1 MDPTNDPTIDDPG
14 QQNPLNDSNWYD
26 NFAGEDDPRRETL
39 AQFDSFDSFLEDY
52 NKARDWR
59 SAVAG
64 DDDKFKSTLERFDS
78 PQAFGNSFREAQQ
91 KIRSGQLRSELPS
104 DATEDQIKEYRTANN
119 IPLEAD
125 GYLKGLPEGL
135 VIGEDDKEL
144 MTDFMGALHS
154 ANAPPQIAHA
164 AIEWYND
171 FAEKQQ
177 EAIAELDAEQSK
189 ETTDILRDPEQGWG
203 KDFRTNMN
211 LVNSLLDT
219 QFGKEAKD
227 QLMNGRYQDGRGF
240 LNDPQVLKG
249 LANLARQINDV
260 APLIAQDPDQL
271 KSLHDEIAELE
282 DYMKNKRSEYNKDQK
297 AQERLRELYDLRLK
311 SEQAA

>member
-1 MDPTNDPTIDDPG
+1 MPDPTIDDPG
-14 QQNPLNDSNWYD
+14 QQNPLNDGNWYD
-26 NFAGEDDPRRETL
+26 SFAGEDDARRESL
-39 AQFDSFDSFLEDY
+39 AQFDSFDDFFEDY
-52 NKARDWR
+52 NKRSDWR

-119 IPLEAD
+119 IPLDPD
-125 GYLKGLPEGL
+125 GYRKDLPEGL
-135 VIGEDDKEL
+135 VIGDEDKEL
-144 MTDFMGALHS
+144 MIDFMGALHS
-154 ANAPPQIAHA
+154 ANADPRIAHA
-164 AIEWYND
+164 AVEWYND

-177 EAIAELDAEQSK
+177 EAIADLDAEQSK
-189 ETTDILRDPEQGWG
+189 ETTDILRDPEEGWG

-211 LVNSLLDT
+211 LINSLLDT
-219 QFGKEAKD
+219 AFGADAKE
-227 QLMNGRYQDGRGF
+227 QLLNGRYQDGRGF
-240 LNDPQVLKG
+240 MNDPAVLRG

-271 KSLHDEIAELE
+271 KGLHDEIEELE
-282 DYMKNKRSEYNKDQK
+282 NYMKTKRSEYNKDTK